1 MSNVQIPAEP
11 LRTHHQNGLQD
22 YIAISR
28 YARYSPEKRRR
39 ETWSEAVSRVRDM
52 HLNRYGEKSLSE
64 AAEGLIAAGTVS
76 EDVLFKA
83 GLHDSLHAEIFAAFS
98 AVKDKEVLPSM
109 RSLQFGGDAIL
120 TKHARIYNCAYTH
133 IDRMDAFR
141 EAFYLLLCG
150 CGVGFSVQRQHVAK
164 LPALAPRDESRAVE
178 TFVVADTIEGWAEAL
193 DALMLGAVEGRRL
206 QFDFSQI
213 RPAGAPLRTSG
224 GKAPGPQ
231 PLMHAL
237 KHIEGILNSAA
248 GRRLRSIEAY
258 DCLMWG
264 AKAVLSGGIRRSATI
279 CLFSADDEEMT
290 SAKTGNWFEKHP
302 QRAAS
307 NNSAVIVRQDATR
320 EVFNKLFE
328 AQKQYGEPGFYFVE
342 DADYGANPCVP
353 ADTWVMTGAG
363 PRQVH
368 ELIGQRFEALVNGKK
383 FKTTDSG
390 FFETGV
396 KPLLRLCTKEGHSLR
411 LTANH
416 KVLVERSS
424 SRQRDSE
431 NPDGTRIRISNTEW
445 VEAGSLV
452 AGDRVVLH
460 RHDSAVWGGYGGQE
474 EGWLLGSLVGDGNLC
489 ASKETAYLDF
499 WGENR
504 LEEMAHAVTAIH
516 QTVGAHGQVK
526 PRGGDQ
532 PKYERCRVGSRE
544 LYRLADR
551 FGLEPGCKELPDL
564 IEHTSSDFHS
574 GFLRGWFDADGSV
587 QGTSQKGI
595 SVRLTSVSKQ
605 NLERAQRMLLRLG
618 VVSTLYCNR
627 NRFRS
632 SNWLPNGRGGVSEY
646 AVQALHELVIARSN
660 LKTFALRVG
669 FSSPEKRTRL
679 QSALASYRRNLNA
692 ESFTATVVALE
703 PAGEERVYDCTVP
716 GPHAFDAEGFYAH
729 NCVEIGLNPRVIVDE
744 ESRTRLRELG
754 YQGELADGQVLSGVQ
769 FCNLSTLSAGAAE
782 SPERFYRLCA
792 QAALIGTL
800 QAGYTEFSYLSPVSR
815 YVTEREALIGVS
827 ICGILDRPNILLDPK
842 VLETGAAVI
851 KAVNRV
857 VARALGIR
865 PAARTTCVKPEGT
878 ASLLLGTSS
887 GLHPHH
893 AVRYFRRVQA
903 NVYDPV
909 FKHFKR
915 FNPHMVEPSV
925 YDPHGRTEVITFPV
939 EGPAFGIY
947 REELSALQHLD
958 YIRRVQIH
966 WVQAGRADETYSPG
980 LHHNVS
986 CTVSVKDDE
995 WSDVADFI
1003 WSNRD
1008 SFTGIALLAD
1018 SGDKAYAQAP
1028 REGLANAADH
1038 DKWNTLMYSNVP
1050 YEELCE
1056 DEDITEL
1063 KQVIA
1068 CAGGACELV

>member
-1 MSNVQIPAEP
+1 MSNAQMPAEP
-11 LRTHHQNGLQD
+11 LRTHPQNGLQD

-52 HLNRYGEKSLSE
+52 HLNRYSEKSLAQ
-64 AAEGLIAAGTVS
+64 AAEALIAGGTVAD
-76 EDVLFKA
+76 DVLVKA
-83 GLHDSLHAEIFAAFS
+83 GLHDSLHAEIYAAFQ
-98 AVKDKEVLPSM
+98 AVKEKEVLPSM

-164 LPALAPRDESRAVE
+164 LPMLAPRDESRPVE

-237 KHIEGILNSAA
+237 KHIEGILIGAA
-248 GRRLRSIEAY
+248 GRKLRSIEAY

-342 DADYGANPCVP
+342 DADYGANPCV
-353 ADTWVMTGAG
+353 
-363 PRQVH
+363 
-368 ELIGQRFEALVNGKK
+368 
-383 FKTTDSG
+383 
-390 FFETGV
+390 
-396 KPLLRLCTKEGHSLR
+396 
-411 LTANH
+411 
-416 KVLVERSS
+416 
-424 SRQRDSE
+424 
-431 NPDGTRIRISNTEW
+431 
-445 VEAGSLV
+445 
-452 AGDRVVLH
+452 
-460 RHDSAVWGGYGGQE
+460 
-474 EGWLLGSLVGDGNLC
+474 
-489 ASKETAYLDF
+489 
-499 WGENR
+499 
-504 LEEMAHAVTAIH
+504 
-516 QTVGAHGQVK
+516 
-526 PRGGDQ
+526 
-532 PKYERCRVGSRE
+532 
-544 LYRLADR
+544 
-551 FGLEPGCKELPDL
+551 
-564 IEHTSSDFHS
+564 
-574 GFLRGWFDADGSV
+574 
-587 QGTSQKGI
+587 
-595 SVRLTSVSKQ
+595 
-605 NLERAQRMLLRLG
+605 
-618 VVSTLYCNR
+618 
-627 NRFRS
+627 
-632 SNWLPNGRGGVSEY
+632 
-646 AVQALHELVIARSN
+646 
-660 LKTFALRVG
+660 
-669 FSSPEKRTRL
+669 
-679 QSALASYRRNLNA
+679 
-692 ESFTATVVALE
+692 
-703 PAGEERVYDCTVP
+703 
-716 GPHAFDAEGFYAH
+716 
-729 NCVEIGLNPRVIVDE
+729 EIGLNPRVIVDE

-754 YQGELADGQVLSGVQ
+754 YTGELADGQVLSGVQ

-851 KAVNRV
+851 KAVNQV

-909 FKHFKR
+909 FKHFKK

-995 WSDVADFI
+995 WADVSDFI
-1003 WSNRD
+1003 WANRD

-1018 SGDKAYAQAP
+1018 AGDKAYAQAP
-1028 REGLANAADH
+1028 REGLSSADDH
-1038 DKWNTLMYSNVP
+1038 DRWNQLMYSNVP

>member
-1 MSNVQIPAEP
+1 MSHASATTEL
-11 LRTHHQNGLQD
+11 LRTHAQNGLQD

-52 HLNRYGEKSLSE
+52 HLNHFGEASL
-64 AAEGLIAAGTVS
+64 AAAADAVLAEGIVT
-76 EDVLFKA
+76 EDALLKA
-83 GLHDSLHAEIFAAFS
+83 GLRESLHAEIFAAFS
-98 AVKDKEVLPSM
+98 AVQSKEVLPSM
-109 RSLQFGGDAIL
+109 RSLQFGGEAIL
-120 TKHARIYNCAYTH
+120 SKHARIYNCAYTH
-133 IDRMDAFR
+133 IDRLDAFR

-164 LPALAPRDESRAVE
+164 LPVLAAREESTQAE
-178 TFVVADTIEGWAEAL
+178 TFVVEDTIEGWADAL
-193 DALMLGAVEGRRL
+193 DALMRSAVDGRKL

-237 KHIEGILNSAA
+237 KHIENVLIAAA

-279 CLFSADDEEMT
+279 CLFSADDEEMAT
-290 SAKTGNWFEKHP
+290 AKTGNWFEKNP

-307 NNSAVIVRQDATR
+307 NNSAVIVRSEATR
-320 EVFNKLFE
+320 EVFDRLFE
-328 AQKQYGEPGFYFVE
+328 AQKQFGEPGFYFVE
-342 DADYGANPCVP
+342 DADYGANP
-353 ADTWVMTGAG
+353 
-363 PRQVH
+363 
-368 ELIGQRFEALVNGKK
+368 
-383 FKTTDSG
+383 
-390 FFETGV
+390 
-396 KPLLRLCTKEGHSLR
+396 
-411 LTANH
+411 
-416 KVLVERSS
+416 
-424 SRQRDSE
+424 
-431 NPDGTRIRISNTEW
+431 
-445 VEAGSLV
+445 
-452 AGDRVVLH
+452 
-460 RHDSAVWGGYGGQE
+460 
-474 EGWLLGSLVGDGNLC
+474 
-489 ASKETAYLDF
+489 
-499 WGENR
+499 
-504 LEEMAHAVTAIH
+504 
-516 QTVGAHGQVK
+516 
-526 PRGGDQ
+526 
-532 PKYERCRVGSRE
+532 
-544 LYRLADR
+544 
-551 FGLEPGCKELPDL
+551 
-564 IEHTSSDFHS
+564 
-574 GFLRGWFDADGSV
+574 
-587 QGTSQKGI
+587 
-595 SVRLTSVSKQ
+595 
-605 NLERAQRMLLRLG
+605 
-618 VVSTLYCNR
+618 
-627 NRFRS
+627 
-632 SNWLPNGRGGVSEY
+632 
-646 AVQALHELVIARSN
+646 
-660 LKTFALRVG
+660 
-669 FSSPEKRTRL
+669 
-679 QSALASYRRNLNA
+679 
-692 ESFTATVVALE
+692 
-703 PAGEERVYDCTVP
+703 
-716 GPHAFDAEGFYAH
+716 
-729 NCVEIGLNPRVIVDE
+729 CVEIGLNPRVIVDE
-744 ESRTRLRELG
+744 ESRTRLREHG

-769 FCNLSTLSAGAAE
+769 FCNLSTLSAASAD

-800 QAGYTEFSYLSPVSR
+800 QAGYTEFQYLSPVSR

-827 ICGILDRPNILLDPK
+827 ICGILDRPNVLLDPK
-842 VLETGAAVI
+842 VLETGAAVV
-851 KAVNRV
+851 KAVNAV
-857 VARALGIR
+857 VARAIGIR

-909 FKHFKR
+909 FKHFKKA
-915 FNPHMVEPSV
+915 NPHMVEPSV

-995 WSDVADFI
+995 WADVADFI
-1003 WSNRD
+1003 WGNRD

-1018 SGDKAYAQAP
+1018 TGDKAYAQAP
-1028 REGLANAADH
+1028 REALATQDDH
-1038 DKWNTLMYSNVP
+1038 RRWNELVYSEVK